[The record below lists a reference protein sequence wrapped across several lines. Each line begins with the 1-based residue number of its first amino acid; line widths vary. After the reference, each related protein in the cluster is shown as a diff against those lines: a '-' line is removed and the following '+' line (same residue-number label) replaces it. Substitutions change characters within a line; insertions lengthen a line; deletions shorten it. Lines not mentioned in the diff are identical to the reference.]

1 MGTLSGGNASFSTT
15 SLAAGVHNITATYSG
30 DTFNA
35 ASTSMVVTVTVT
47 VASTGTPEYVL
58 SVSNSDITVTRGQ
71 IANLMVTLS
80 PQNGFNSPVNLTCS
94 GMPAGTSCTL
104 SPATITPNGTPVSST
119 VSISAAS
126 SADAALNKTPQD
138 GYHGKLALGL
148 VMPWGI
154 LSLFGLSKRTKRS
167 PIATWSIRIAMAA
180 VLAGGAL
187 WMSGCGYTT
196 NSDRFTM
203 TLTSAGA
210 NVPTH
215 SSQVTVS
222 IMP

>member
-1 MGTLSGGNASFSTT
+1 
-15 SLAAGVHNITATYSG
+15 
-30 DTFNA
+30 
-35 ASTSMVVTVTVT
+35 
-47 VASTGTPEYVL
+47 VASSGTPEYVL
-58 SVSNSDITVTRGQ
+58 SVSSSDITVTRGQ

-94 GMPAGTSCTL
+94 GMPAGTSCTF
-104 SPATITPNGTPVSST
+104 SPATVTPNGTPVSST

-126 SADAALNKTPQD
+126 SADAALNNTPQD
-138 GYHGKLALGL
+138 GYQGKLALGL

-154 LSLFGLSKRTKRS
+154 LSLLGLSKRRKRS
-167 PIATWSIRIAMAA
+167 PLAAWSIRIAMAA

-187 WMSGCGYTT
+187 WMSGCGYTS
-196 NSDRFTM
+196 NSDTFTM